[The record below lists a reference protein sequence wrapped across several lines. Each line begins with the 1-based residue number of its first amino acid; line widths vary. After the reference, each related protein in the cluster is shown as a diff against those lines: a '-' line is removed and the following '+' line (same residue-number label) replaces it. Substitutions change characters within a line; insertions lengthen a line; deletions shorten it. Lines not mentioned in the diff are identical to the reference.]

1 MIRDEDQRI
10 EGEVSERLFAD
21 CPPMR
26 GQIQVDVTHGEVTL
40 WPAR

>member
-10 EGEVSERLFAD
+10 EGEVSERLFAELPAD
-21 CPPMR
+21 A